1 MPEFDILK
9 GRHNWRPIVLTVAL
23 GFGAGFALLLAE
35 SGPPGAALGGAIIAA
50 FAGAIAACLMAWH
63 LRVPNKRARVALET
77 MSTGVCMFNAD
88 ERLVVL
94 NQRYL
99 SMYGLSPQ
107 IIKPGI
113 TFKDVLAQRRA
124 SGSFDGDME
133 KYRNDLLLAMHQ
145 GKMTSV
151 EVRSPNGRLI
161 MVRNRPTPEG
171 GWVGT
176 HEDITDRRQAEAER
190 DAMQQLGQ
198 RRAAIDAAIA
208 DFRSRV
214 EKQLHVV
221 TDTTETMRT
230 TATGLL
236 GSSGQTSERAQSA
249 VSASNEAAMNVEGAA
264 AAAEELNGSI
274 AGIGQ
279 QIGRAAEIVGK
290 AVDESRNTNEQIS
303 SLAQA
308 AQRIGDVIK
317 LIRAIAG
324 QTNLLALNA
333 TIEAARAG
341 EAGKGFAVVASE
353 VKSLA
358 VQTGKATEEIS
369 GQIAGLQGAAAQSVE
384 AIARISSRMQE
395 INAVA
400 SAVDGA
406 VHQQAGATGEISK
419 NVVGAAEGTKHV
431 VAELAGVAD
440 AAAQTRKA
448 AEDVLDCSQTVEDRA
463 GELRREVEGFLSKV
477 AV

>member
-1 MPEFDILK
+1 MPEFDISK
-9 GRHNWRPIVLTVAL
+9 GRHSWRPIVLTAAFS
-23 GFGAGFALLLAE
+23 FGAGFTLLLAE
-35 SGPPGAALGGAIIAA
+35 ASTTASALGGAIIAA
-50 FAGAIAACLMAWH
+50 IATAIAFGLIAWH
-63 LRVPNKRARVALET
+63 LRAHNRLARVALET
-77 MSTGVCMFNAD
+77 MSTGVCLFDAD

-99 SMYGLSPQ
+99 NMYGLSGDV
-107 IIKPGI
+107 IKRGVR
-113 TFKDVLAQRRA
+113 FRDVLAQRKA
-124 SGSFDGDME
+124 GGSLDGDIE
-133 KYRNDLLLAMHQ
+133 KYRNDLIAAMQ
-145 GKMTSV
+145 LGKMTSV

-208 DFRSRV
+208 DFRTRV
-214 EKQLHVV
+214 EKHLHVV

-236 GSSGQTSERAQSA
+236 GSSGQTSERAESA
-249 VSASNEAAMNVEGAA
+249 VSASNEAAINVEGAA
-264 AAAEELNGSI
+264 AAAEQLNGSI
-274 AGIGQ
+274 ADIGQ

-290 AVDESRNTNEQIS
+290 AVDESHNTNAQIS

-317 LIRAIAG
+317 LIRAIAD

-341 EAGKGFAVVASE
+341 EAGKGFAVVAAE

-369 GQIAGLQGAAAQSVE
+369 GQIAGLQGAATQSVD
-384 AIARISSRMQE
+384 AIARISSRMLQ
-395 INAVA
+395 IDDVA
-400 SAVDGA
+400 STVDGA
-406 VHQQAGATGEISK
+406 VHQQADATSEISK

-431 VAELAGVAD
+431 VSELAGVAA

-463 GELRREVEGFLSKV
+463 AELRREVEGFLGKV

>member
-1 MPEFDILK
+1 MPEFDILR
-9 GRHNWRPIVLTVAL
+9 GRHGWRPILLAAAF
-23 GFGAGFALLLAE
+23 GFGAGFTFLLSDSSLMA
-35 SGPPGAALGGAIIAA
+35 AALGAAIIGTTAA
-50 FAGAIAACLMAWH
+50 AIAALFMAWH
-63 LRVPNKRARVALET
+63 LRTHNKRARIALET
-77 MSTGVCMFNAD
+77 MSTGVCLFDPD

-99 SMYGLSPQ
+99 KMYELSGDA
-107 IIKPGI
+107 IKRGV
-113 TFKDVLAQRRA
+113 TFKDVLAHRRA

-133 KYRNDLLLAMHQ
+133 KYRNNLLSAMRQ
-145 GKMTSV
+145 GKMTST

-190 DAMQQLGQ
+190 DAMQQLGE

-208 DFRSRV
+208 EFRSRV
-214 EKQLHVV
+214 EKHLHVV
-221 TDTTETMRT
+221 TGTTETMRS
-230 TATGLL
+230 TATALL
-236 GSSGQTSERAQSA
+236 SSSGQTSERAQSA

-264 AAAEELNGSI
+264 AAAEQLNGSI
-274 AGIGQ
+274 ADISQ

-290 AVDESRNTNEQIS
+290 AVNESRNTNEQIS

-317 LIRAIAG
+317 LIRAIAD

-369 GQIAGLQGAAAQSVE
+369 GQIAGLQGAATQSVD
-384 AIARISSRMQE
+384 AIARISARMLE
-395 INAVA
+395 INEVA
-400 SAVDGA
+400 SAVDGG
-406 VHQQAGATGEISK
+406 VQQQAGATGEISK

-431 VAELAGVAD
+431 VTELAGVAD
-440 AAAQTRKA
+440 AADQTRKA
-448 AEDVLDCSQTVEDRA
+448 AENVLDCSQTVEDRA
-463 GELRREVEGFLSKV
+463 GELRREVEGFLLKV

>member
-1 MPEFDILK
+1 M
-9 GRHNWRPIVLTVAL
+9 LTVAF
-23 GFGAGFALLLAE
+23 GFAAGFTLLLAE
-35 SGPPGAALGGAIIAA
+35 SSVLVAAAGGAITAAMAAALAA
-50 FAGAIAACLMAWH
+50 FVMAWH
-63 LRVPNKRARVALET
+63 LRRRNQRARIALET
-77 MSTGVCMFNAD
+77 MSTGVCMFDAD

-99 SMYGLSPQ
+99 TMYRLSADV
-107 IIKPGI
+107 IKRGV
-113 TFKDVLAQRRA
+113 TFRDVLAHRKA

-133 KYRNDLLLAMHQ
+133 KYRSDLLSAMRQ
-145 GKMTSV
+145 GKMTSL
-151 EVRSPNGRLI
+151 EVHSPDGRLI

-208 DFRSRV
+208 DFRGRV
-214 EKQLHVV
+214 EKHLHVV
-221 TDTTETMRT
+221 ADTTETMRT
-230 TATGLL
+230 TASALL
-236 GSSGQTSERAQSA
+236 NSSGQTSERAQSA
-249 VSASNEAAMNVEGAA
+249 VAASNEAALNVEGAA
-264 AAAEELNGSI
+264 AAAEQLNGSI
-274 AGIGQ
+274 AGISQ
-279 QIGRAAEIVGK
+279 QIARAAEIVGK

-317 LIRAIAG
+317 LIRAIAE

-341 EAGKGFAVVASE
+341 EAGKGFAVVAAE

-369 GQIAGLQGAAAQSVE
+369 GQIAGLQGSAAQSVD
-384 AIARISSRMQE
+384 AIGRISARMLE
-395 INAVA
+395 INEVA

-406 VHQQAGATGEISK
+406 VQQQAGATGEISK

-448 AEDVLDCSQTVEDRA
+448 AEDVLDCSQTVENRA
-463 GELRREVEGFLSKV
+463 TELRREVEGFLGKV

>member
-1 MPEFDILK
+1 MPEFDISR
-9 GRHNWRPIVLTVAL
+9 GRYNWRPIVLTVAF
-23 GFGAGFALLLAE
+23 GFGAGFTLLMAE
-35 SGPPGAALGGAIIAA
+35 SSLPVAALGGAII
-50 FAGAIAACLMAWH
+50 GACFMAWH
-63 LRVPNKRARVALET
+63 LRMRNKRARVALET
-77 MSTGVCMFNAD
+77 MSTGVCMFDAD

-99 SMYGLSPQ
+99 SMYGLSAGAV
-107 IIKPGI
+107 KRGV
-113 TFKDVLAQRRA
+113 TFKDVLAQRRT

-133 KYRNDLLLAMHQ
+133 KYRNDLRSAMQQ
-145 GKMTSV
+145 GKMTSM

-176 HEDITDRRQAEAER
+176 HEDITDRRQAEADR

-214 EKQLHVV
+214 EKHLHVV

-236 GSSGQTSERAQSA
+236 SSSGQTSERAQSA

-290 AVDESRNTNEQIS
+290 AVEESRNTNEQIS
-303 SLAQA
+303 NLAQA

-369 GQIAGLQGAAAQSVE
+369 GQIAGLQGAATQSVD

-395 INAVA
+395 INEVA

-463 GELRREVEGFLSKV
+463 GELRREVEGFLGKV

>member
-1 MPEFDILK
+1 MPEFDISK
-9 GRHNWRPIVLTVAL
+9 GRHNWRPIILTVAF
-23 GFGAGFALLLAE
+23 GFGAGFTLLLAE
-35 SGPPGAALGGAIIAA
+35 SSLLVAALRGAIIAA
-50 FAGAIAACLMAWH
+50 IAGAIAAFFMAWQ
-63 LRVPNKRARVALET
+63 LRARNKRTRIALET
-77 MSTGVCMFNAD
+77 MSTGVCLFDAD

-99 SMYGLSPQ
+99 GMYGLSADAV
-107 IIKPGI
+107 KPGV

-124 SGSFDGDME
+124 SGSLDGDIE
-133 KYRNDLLLAMHQ
+133 KYRNDLLSAMRQ

-161 MVRNRPTPEG
+161 MVRNHPTPEG

-176 HEDITDRRQAEAER
+176 HEDITERRQAEAER

-198 RRAAIDAAIA
+198 RRAAIDGAIA

-214 EKQLHVV
+214 ENHLHVV
-221 TDTTETMRT
+221 TDTTQTMRT

-236 GSSGQTSERAQSA
+236 SSSGQTSERAQSA

-290 AVDESRNTNEQIS
+290 AVDESRNTNGQIS

-369 GQIAGLQGAAAQSVE
+369 GQIAGLQGVAAQSVD
-384 AIARISSRMQE
+384 AIARISARMLE
-395 INAVA
+395 INEVA

-406 VHQQAGATGEISK
+406 VYQQAGATGEISK

-448 AEDVLDCSQTVEDRA
+448 AEDMLDCSQTVEDRA
-463 GELRREVEGFLSKV
+463 AELRREVEGFLRNV